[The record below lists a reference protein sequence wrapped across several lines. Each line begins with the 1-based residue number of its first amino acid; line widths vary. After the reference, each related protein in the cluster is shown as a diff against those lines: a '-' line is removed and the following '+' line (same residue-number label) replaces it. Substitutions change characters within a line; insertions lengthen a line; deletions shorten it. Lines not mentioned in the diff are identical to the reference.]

1 MHKGDEN
8 LIPLSQ
14 RPKEEV
20 QAIGRKG
27 GLKSG
32 EVRRKKR
39 TEKEM
44 LKMLLGLGVTGEELK
59 KQLRELG
66 IPEED
71 FTYQAAVHMAMVQA
85 AMEGSVFAYK
95 ALMEVLEESIE
106 AKKLKELKRANRV
119 KEKTAEGGAATESQS
134 NQKFSEILAQL
145 QPGMSESFEKEVG
158 EKL

>member
-27 GLKSG
+27 GIKSG

-44 LKMLLGLGVTGEELK
+44 LKMLMGLGVTGEELK
-59 KQLRELG
+59 KQLKELG

-71 FTYQAAVHMAMVQA
+71 STYQAAVHMAMVQA

-95 ALMEVLEESIE
+95 ALMDTLEESTE
-106 AKKLKELKRANRV
+106 AKKLKELKRANRS
-119 KEKTAEGGAATESQS
+119 KEKAAEGGATESQS
-134 NQKFSEILAQL
+134 NQKFSEILSQL
-145 QPGMSESFEKEVG
+145 QPGMSESFEREVG